1 VGLATPAIETVPIAA
16 SSLCLPIF
24 ARRRA
29 VPGGAELFAIDR
41 DQRALDETILTVR
54 NQGGRIEG
62 IVADC
67 VNVES
72 VVAAFADIPTVDVLV
87 NCVGSNAGRRAS
99 EFWNSSPDTWQ

>member
-1 VGLATPAIETVPIAA
+1 
-16 SSLCLPIF
+16 LCLPIF

-87 NCVGSNAGRRAS
+87 NCVGSNAGRRAR